1 MRKSLFIIIIA
12 ILAAF
17 AGPGVAMA
25 GPDRFAGDTVIYG
38 GSASV
43 LEPNVLIIIDDSG
56 SMGDSVAGGSYDS
69 SMTYT
74 VTNNCSGNCSTNA
87 VYKTT
92 DGGATGTLLNASINN
107 ITTSCN
113 SVNPRSILQT
123 YGTYSG
129 RKLNSNGSCAGSGNA
144 VYVLGNYIN
153 WYHSATGFKE
163 KIAIARDVIK
173 NLVNTTQGVK
183 FGVMTFH
190 YPTNNYSNASGAQ
203 GAQFLSG
210 TVSGSTYLTT
220 VKDMA
225 TMFTGTVTNRQ
236 ALSAVVDTLTDL
248 GYTPLGESL
257 VEALRSYQSG
267 TSAFGN
273 TIGLSGSPA
282 TYTSPID
289 FGCQKNYIVFVTDGM
304 STADDSAS
312 LDFVNTKY
320 GRYDGGCTGYTTCA
334 SNRSHSL
341 PGVARYLYETDLR
354 TDITG
359 TQNVVTYTV
368 GFGLGGADQEAID
381 LLKLTADST
390 HGRGQYFDAGSE
402 AQLSNALSTIIQSIF
417 VTDSSFVAPVVP
429 VSPENRTFSGSRLY
443 MGFFRPEAGAVWSG
457 NLKKYGLQDQL
468 ALGNLCGTNQ
478 DEVLD
483 VTGHC
488 ATYDD
493 GVGDINIGQ
502 ARPDARD
509 GVTIPANVA
518 SGTFRPGSQSYWSTV
533 PDAGEV
539 KEGGAGT
546 LLLNRSMTIS
556 CATCDISGAV
566 SDTGKR
572 KIYTYLAMNTDLTN
586 ASNAFSTQNVGLTP
600 GLFGLPG
607 PIISSGTTAD
617 VKLLINFIHGFD
629 TYGINSAGTTT
640 TDRAWILGDVLH
652 SKPLYVSYA
661 TFTFTPTNESDCTK
675 NKSIIFFGS
684 NDGMLHAFKD
694 CDGNEAWAFI
704 PPEVL
709 PTLQYLQGPTHAY
722 FADSTVKAY
731 IFDKNNDGTI
741 DPADGDTVI
750 LVFGLR
756 RGSGKDVQPTQ
767 GLYYALDV
775 SNPTQPKFIWS
786 IGNNRTLIGTTNTI
800 TALFGDMGES
810 WSEPKI
816 VKIKLGTT
824 DKIVALF
831 GGGYD
836 NCNEDSRY
844 GSTQTFSGACGAVAS
859 SDGGL
864 DVNGLPITSAGAI
877 LVTTLNS
884 AQYKGRAFYIV
895 EIASKVSTTTL
906 FDYSNK
912 GSLIWSYTQASS
924 PPLEFSMMNE
934 PAVIDKNFD
943 GYADT
948 VYMGDTG
955 GNIWRFDISSSNKT
969 DWNVKK
975 IFSSNPGFTGYP
987 PPGAADGT
995 NGRKILFNPSV
1006 VIDKNFVRLFFGTGD
1021 REHPLNRAVVDRL
1034 YEVIDKGNITSA
1046 LNEGK
1051 LVDVST
1057 DLIQLGTAAQ
1067 VAYFEQRINEVEDK
1081 DNTTYY
1087 GWYIRMEGFEHLSAD
1102 QVFSAGTLTVA
1113 PFQGE
1118 KAISS
1123 PRVFN
1128 GIVYFTTFMPNT
1140 DVAVDP
1146 CNQGNTGQSFLWA
1159 LNPQYGSSIL
1169 NLNTYNDSTS
1179 NYNALKWNSYSS
1191 MGKSGNA
1198 VYLRTDRAG
1207 HLGTGMASPPGEI
1220 MGCSG
1225 SLCPSK
1231 PDLSGHVLQIYWRQ
1245 K

>member
-1 MRKSLFIIIIA
+1 MRKSLFIIFIA
-12 ILAAF
+12 ILAAV
-17 AGPGVAMA
+17 AGPGVATA

-56 SMGDSVAGGSYDS
+56 SMGDSVPGGSYDS
-69 SMTYT
+69 SLTYT

-92 DGGATGTLLNASINN
+92 SGGATGTLLNASVNN

-113 SVNPRSILQT
+113 SNNPRSLLQT
-123 YGTYSG
+123 FGIYSG
-129 RKLNSNGSCAGSGNA
+129 RKLNSNGTCAGSGSA

-153 WYHSATGFKE
+153 WYHSATGFKS
-163 KIAIARDVIK
+163 KISIARDVVK
-173 NLVNTTQGVK
+173 NLVNTTNGVK
-183 FGVMTFH
+183 FGLMTYH
-190 YPTNNYSNASGAQ
+190 YVSGTGQ
-203 GAQFLSG
+203 GAQFLNVS
-210 TVSGSTYLTT
+210 VSGSNYITT
-220 VKDMA
+220 VKDMDS
-225 TMFTGTVTNRQ
+225 MHTGSVTNRQ
-236 ALSAVVDTLTDL
+236 ALISSVDTLTDL
-248 GYTPLGESL
+248 NDTPLGESL
-257 VEALRSYQSG
+257 VEALRYYQGS

-304 STADDSAS
+304 STADNSAN
-312 LDFVNTKY
+312 LDFVNTLY
-320 GRYDGGCTGYTTCA
+320 GRYDGGNCSYTTCA
-334 SNRSHSL
+334 SDRSHSL
-341 PGVARYLYETDLR
+341 AGVARYLYETDLR

-359 TQNVVTYTV
+359 TQNVATYMI
-368 GFGLGGADQEAID
+368 GFGLGADQEAID
-381 LLKLTADST
+381 LLTLTADSK
-390 HGRGQYFDAGSE
+390 HGRGGDFEAGSE
-402 AQLSNALSTIIQSIF
+402 TELSQALTKIIASIF

-468 ALGNLCGTNQ
+468 ASGNLCGNNQ

-493 GVGDINIGQ
+493 GAGDVNISQ

-546 LLLNRSMTIS
+546 LLLNRTMAIS
-556 CATCDISGAV
+556 CATCDITGAV

-572 KIYTYLAMNTDLTN
+572 KIYTYLGINTDLTN
-586 ASNAFSTQNVGLTP
+586 ASNAFSTLNAGLTP

-607 PIISSGTTAD
+607 PIIPTGTTTD

-640 TDRAWILGDVLH
+640 TDRDWILGDVLH
-652 SKPLYVSYA
+652 SKPLFVSYA
-661 TFTFTPTNESDCTK
+661 TFTFTTTNEADCTK

-722 FADSTVKAY
+722 FADSSVKAY
-731 IFDKNNDGTI
+731 ILDRNNDGTI

-750 LVFGLR
+750 LIFGLR
-756 RGSGKDVQPTQ
+756 RGSGKDSQPTQ
-767 GLYYALDV
+767 GLYYAVDV
-775 SNPTQPKFIWS
+775 SIPTQPKFIWS
-786 IGNNRTLIGTTNTI
+786 IGNNKTLIGTTNTI

-816 VKIKLGTT
+816 AKIKLGTT

-864 DVNGLPITSAGAI
+864 DVNGQPITSAGTTI
-877 LVTTLNS
+877 VTTLNS
-884 AQYKGRAFYIV
+884 AQYKGRAFYVV
-895 EIASKVSTTTL
+895 EIASKLSSTTA
-906 FDYSNK
+906 FNYSNK
-912 GSLIWSYTQASS
+912 GGQIWSYNQAGS
-924 PPLEFSMMNE
+924 PPLEFSMLSE
-934 PAVIDKNFD
+934 PAVIDKNYD

-955 GNIWRFDISSSNKT
+955 GNIWRFDISSTNKT

-975 IFSSNPGFTGYP
+975 IFSSNPGFTGFP
-987 PPGAADGT
+987 PPGVADGT
-995 NGRKILFNPSV
+995 NGRKILYNPSV
-1006 VIDKNFVRLFFGTGD
+1006 VIDKNFVRIYFGTGD
-1021 REHPLNRAVVDRL
+1021 REHPLNRAVVDRF

-1046 LNEGK
+1046 LSEVK

-1067 VAYFEQRINEVEDK
+1067 VADFESKIRQVEDK

-1087 GWYIRMEGFEHLSAD
+1087 GWYIRMEGFEHLGAD
-1102 QVFSAGTLTVA
+1102 QVFSAGTLTVT

-1118 KAISS
+1118 KVISN

-1140 DVAVDP
+1140 NESVDP

-1159 LNPQYGSSIL
+1159 VNPQNGGSTL
-1169 NLNTYNDSTS
+1169 NLNTTNDSTA
-1179 NYNALKWNSYSS
+1179 NYNALKWNAYAS

-1198 VYLRTDRAG
+1198 VYQRTDRAK
-1207 HLGTGMASPPGEI
+1207 HQGTGMASPPGEI

-1225 SLCPSK
+1225 SLCPSQ

>member
-1 MRKSLFIIIIA
+1 
-12 ILAAF
+12 
-17 AGPGVAMA
+17 
-25 GPDRFAGDTVIYG
+25 
-38 GSASV
+38 
-43 LEPNVLIIIDDSG
+43 
-56 SMGDSVAGGSYDS
+56 
-69 SMTYT
+69 
-74 VTNNCSGNCSTNA
+74 
-87 VYKTT
+87 
-92 DGGATGTLLNASINN
+92 
-107 ITTSCN
+107 
-113 SVNPRSILQT
+113 
-123 YGTYSG
+123 
-129 RKLNSNGSCAGSGNA
+129 
-144 VYVLGNYIN
+144 
-153 WYHSATGFKE
+153 
-163 KIAIARDVIK
+163 
-173 NLVNTTQGVK
+173 
-183 FGVMTFH
+183 
-190 YPTNNYSNASGAQ
+190 
-203 GAQFLSG
+203 
-210 TVSGSTYLTT
+210 
-220 VKDMA
+220 
-225 TMFTGTVTNRQ
+225 
-236 ALSAVVDTLTDL
+236 
-248 GYTPLGESL
+248 
-257 VEALRSYQSG
+257 
-267 TSAFGN
+267 
-273 TIGLSGSPA
+273 
-282 TYTSPID
+282 
-289 FGCQKNYIVFVTDGM
+289 
-304 STADDSAS
+304 
-312 LDFVNTKY
+312 
-320 GRYDGGCTGYTTCA
+320 
-334 SNRSHSL
+334 
-341 PGVARYLYETDLR
+341 
-354 TDITG
+354 
-359 TQNVVTYTV
+359 
-368 GFGLGGADQEAID
+368 
-381 LLKLTADST
+381 
-390 HGRGQYFDAGSE
+390 
-402 AQLSNALSTIIQSIF
+402 
-417 VTDSSFVAPVVP
+417 
-429 VSPENRTFSGSRLY
+429 
-443 MGFFRPEAGAVWSG
+443 
-457 NLKKYGLQDQL
+457 
-468 ALGNLCGTNQ
+468 
-478 DEVLD
+478 
-483 VTGHC
+483 
-488 ATYDD
+488 
-493 GVGDINIGQ
+493 
-502 ARPDARD
+502 
-509 GVTIPANVA
+509 
-518 SGTFRPGSQSYWSTV
+518 
-533 PDAGEV
+533 
-539 KEGGAGT
+539 
-546 LLLNRSMTIS
+546 
-556 CATCDISGAV
+556 
-566 SDTGKR
+566 
-572 KIYTYLAMNTDLTN
+572 
-586 ASNAFSTQNVGLTP
+586 
-600 GLFGLPG
+600 
-607 PIISSGTTAD
+607 
-617 VKLLINFIHGFD
+617 
-629 TYGINSAGTTT
+629 
-640 TDRAWILGDVLH
+640 
-652 SKPLYVSYA
+652 
-661 TFTFTPTNESDCTK
+661 
-675 NKSIIFFGS
+675 
-684 NDGMLHAFKD
+684 
-694 CDGNEAWAFI
+694 
-704 PPEVL
+704 
-709 PTLQYLQGPTHAY
+709 LQGPTHAY